1 MATGSKP
8 VRQVADLA
16 LISIFLAMIFL
27 PPVAA
32 LLGIGPAT
40 SLTEKRAPIVR
51 PPLTLDL
58 PGLTFFHRN
67 FEAYWN
73 DTFGFRSTLVRG
85 YNRASMWLGVSPSAK
100 VVVGTDGWLFVG
112 EEYSAVEYYRATRP
126 FTPEQLV
133 WWQRLLEGRH
143 DWLAQHGIRYL
154 LIVAPDKQSIYPEYM
169 PAALNRV
176 GTATRLDQLVAH
188 LEQHSDLQLLDL
200 RGVLREA
207 KAHERPYE
215 RLDSHWNDLGAWIA
229 YAEIAKRLGVWFP
242 HMQPVPLSDFERTWP
257 AGQGNDLA
265 MLLSLSDVMP
275 GERLTLVPR
284 VPRRARLI
292 PTDGTLPP
300 GSVAMLVTETG
311 DPALP
316 RAVMFHDSFAQTL
329 WPFLS
334 EHFAHIAYS
343 WQYNFDP
350 GLIGR
355 EKPDV
360 VLDEMVDRVLMATLD
375 PNPDEVTRVWAARRE
390 RRN

>member
-8 VRQVADLA
+8 IRQVADLA

>member
-176 GTATRLDQLVAH
+176 GTVTRLDQLVAH

-350 GLIGR
+350 GLIER